1 MGVTQIWQSHLT
13 PPSPGMDPGQQK
25 LMRYMPLL
33 FIAIFYRMS
42 SGLNIYYTVSNLL
55 TILQTKLTKAG
66 ADPAA
71 PVAPAP
77 KKKK

>member
-1 MGVTQIWQSHLT
+1 
-13 PPSPGMDPGQQK
+13 
-25 LMRYMPLL
+25 MRYMPLL

-71 PVAPAP
+71 PVAVAP